1 MRPIAARLY
10 GGAMVSMDR
19 LLAFAAVAAV
29 IIVVP
34 GPSVLFVLSR
44 ALSYGRRVA
53 VLGALGNGI
62 GAFVLVVA
70 VSLGLGPV
78 LSASALLFTTVKLAG
93 AAYLVFLGVRAFRAR
108 RSLAAAM
115 QATDAPAPPGRH
127 SVLSGF
133 LVGVT
138 NPKTAIFFAAV
149 LPQFADRSAGS
160 MTPQLIVLGLVFVAI
175 ALVSDSMQAL
185 AAGTFRAW
193 FGRSER
199 RMELV
204 GGAGGIAMI
213 GLGVSVA
220 LTGRKD

>member
-1 MRPIAARLY
+1 MPATAARRY
-10 GGAMVSMDR
+10 GGAVIPVDR
-19 LLAFAAVAAV
+19 VLAFAAVAAV

-34 GPSVLFVLSR
+34 GPSVLFVIGR

-53 VLGALGNGI
+53 VLGALGNGV
-62 GAFVLVVA
+62 GALVLVGG
-70 VSLGLGPV
+70 VSVGLGPV
-78 LSASALLFTTVKLAG
+78 LSASAALFTAVKLAG
-93 AAYLVFLGVRAFRAR
+93 AGYLVFLGVKAFRAR
-108 RSLAAAM
+108 RSLAVSMRAA
-115 QATDAPAPPGRH
+115 DAAPPQGRH

-138 NPKTAIFFAAV
+138 NPKTAVFFAAV
-149 LPQFADRSAGS
+149 LPQFADPSAGPL
-160 MTPQLIVLGLVFVAI
+160 TLQLLVLGLVFVVI
-175 ALVSDSMQAL
+175 AMICDSLQGV

-204 GGAGGIAMI
+204 GGAGGLALI
-213 GLGVSVA
+213 GLGLSVA